1 MNPTRPLAG
10 LALLA
15 LLAGPLLAP
24 THAQSRI
31 RVVTTVNFIADTVA
45 RVGGDRVQVTGLMGP
60 GVDPHTYQ
68 ATAGDIQRLRNAQ
81 IIYFNG
87 LNLEGKMGDLL
98 VQMARTRPT
107 YAVTEEIP
115 LDLLREP
122 EEFEGL
128 YDPHVWF
135 DVRLWMHAVRLV
147 ERTLSQHDPAGAA
160 AYRANARAYLAEL
173 EELHRWV
180 GQQIATIPAEQR
192 VLITA
197 HDAFGYFGQ
206 AYGMEV
212 RGLQGISTVAE
223 AGARDIQDLADFLV
237 TRRIKAMFIETTVS
251 PRPIQAVQA
260 AARARGFEVRIG
272 GELFSDVAG
281 PAGTPEG
288 TYVGMVRHNVRTIV
302 AGLR

>member
-10 LALLA
+10 LAISA
-15 LLAGPLLAP
+15 LLAGALLAP
-24 THAQSRI
+24 VQAQARI
-31 RVVTTVNFIADTVA
+31 RVVATVNFIADTVA
-45 RVGGDRVQVTGLMGP
+45 RIGADRVEVTGLMGP
-60 GVDPHTYQ
+60 GVDPHTYR
-68 ATAGDIQRLRNAQ
+68 ASAGDIQRLRNAD

-87 LNLEGKMGDLL
+87 LTLEGKMGDLL

-107 YAVTEEIP
+107 YAVTEDIP
-115 LDLLREP
+115 HEQLREP

-135 DVRLWMHAVRLV
+135 DVGLWQYAVRLI
-147 ERTLSQHDPAGAA
+147 ERTLAQFDPAGAA
-160 AYRANARAYLAEL
+160 AYAANARALAAEL
-173 EELHRWV
+173 DELDGWIREQV
-180 GQQIATIPAEQR
+180 ATIPSPQR

-197 HDAFGYFGQ
+197 HDAFGYFGE

-212 RGLQGISTVAE
+212 RGLQGISTASE
-223 AGARDIQDLADFLV
+223 AGARDVQDLAEFIV
-237 TRRIKAMFIETTVS
+237 NRRIKAVFVETSVS
-251 PRPIQAVQA
+251 PRAIQAVQA

-272 GELFSDVAG
+272 GELFSDAAG

-288 TYVGMVRHNVRTIV
+288 TYVGMIRHNVSTIV